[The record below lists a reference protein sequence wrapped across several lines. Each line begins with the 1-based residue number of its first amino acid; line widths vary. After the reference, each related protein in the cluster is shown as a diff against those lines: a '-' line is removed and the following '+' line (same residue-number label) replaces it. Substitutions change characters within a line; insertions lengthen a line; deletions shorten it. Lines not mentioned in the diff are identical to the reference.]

1 MKKLKTIISILILVL
16 SVAIEN
22 GTAQTNFTRPTFKAK
37 LSAKTP
43 MWHVKVFEDA
53 NYIFVYRHYGNK
65 NHTPGFF
72 VYGKKQNKWIEI
84 NKLSTENAKFG
95 HSPPMNE
102 VPLSVSWNYEDLK
115 KFDYANVNLQTTASI
130 NFPDKIEYDVASKAY
145 CLKFNSSL
153 DREDSL
159 TIFWMLKEEIEK
171 KFG

>member
-22 GTAQTNFTRPTFKAK
+22 GIARTSFTRVTFKAK
-37 LSAKTP
+37 MCAETP
-43 MWHVKVFEDA
+43 IWHDKVFEDE
-53 NYIFVYRHYGNK
+53 NYIFVYRHYGSK
-65 NHTPGFF
+65 NYTPGFF

-84 NKLSTENAKFG
+84 KKLSTENAKLG

-102 VPLSVSWNYEDLK
+102 VPLSVSWNYEYLK
-115 KFDYANVNLQTTASI
+115 KFDYTDVNLQTTASI

-153 DREDSL
+153 DRADSL

-171 KFG
+171 KLG